1 MENSVSDTSGHPP
14 SDFNRFSIPVKWGLI
29 IGIMACILVTINFM
43 FIISNYIAFLVFTFV
58 MYVVTIVL
66 YGVTGVQQRK
76 AMGGYITFKEA
87 FQAIFLAIL
96 ISSIISS
103 VYGVIYTKF
112 IDPDVVDRIKEGTL
126 SFMERMN
133 VPEERLDQTAADM
146 DKQFEDS
153 TKPGRFIYAFAK
165 SLIISSIFGF
175 ICALIVKKQKPV
187 FPGQ

>member
-1 MENSVSDTSGHPP
+1 MENSVFENTAQPS
-14 SDFNRFSIPVKWGLI
+14 SDFNRFSIPIKWGLI
-29 IGIMACILVTINFM
+29 IGLLSCILATINFM
-43 FIISNYIAFLVFTFV
+43 FIINNYVAFLVFTFV
-58 MYVVTIVL
+58 MYVVTIIL

-96 ISSIISS
+96 ISTIITS

-112 IDPDVVDRIKEGTL
+112 IDPTVVDRIKEGTL
-126 SFMERMN
+126 AFMENMN
-133 VPEERLDQTAADM
+133 VPEEKLDQTAADI
-146 DKQFEDS
+146 DQQFEDS
-153 TKPGRFIYAFAK
+153 LKPGKLLYAIAK

>member
-1 MENSVSDTSGHPP
+1 MEHSVFETSQTPEN
-14 SDFNRFSIPVKWGLI
+14 FNRYSIPIKWGLI
-29 IGIMACILVTINFM
+29 IGLLSCVLTTINFM
-43 FIISNYIAFLVFTFV
+43 FVINNYIAFLVFTFV
-58 MYVVTIVL
+58 TYILCIVL

-96 ISSIISS
+96 ISSVISTI
-103 VYGVIYTKF
+103 YGVIYTKF
-112 IDPDVVDRIKEGTL
+112 IDPTIVDRIKEGTL

-133 VPEERLDQTAADM
+133 VPEEKLDQTAADI
-146 DKQFEDS
+146 DQQFEDS
-153 TKPGRFIYAFAK
+153 LKPGKLAYAFAK